1 MIELLT
7 IPGVIL
13 IAGAILLSTLP
24 EKIRSTVFLIFPVA
38 ALAVVL
44 TRPDGYTLTAA
55 LGSFELIVMEVDA
68 LSRVF
73 GIIFAITAFV
83 AGTYAWH
90 IKDLGQQVNALVYAG
105 SALGVTF
112 AGDLL
117 TLIIFWED
125 RKSTRL
131 NSSHSG

>member
-13 IAGAILLSTLP
+13 IAGAILLSILP

-55 LGSFELIVMEVDA
+55 LGSFELIVMEVDVPC
-68 LSRVF
+68 VF
-73 GIIFAITAFV
+73 GMILHTGSYAAGKPVWILIF
-83 AGTYAWH
+83 
-90 IKDLGQQVNALVYAG
+90 
-105 SALGVTF
+105 
-112 AGDLL
+112 
-117 TLIIFWED
+117 LI
-125 RKSTRL
+125 
-131 NSSHSG
+131 SSHIQ